1 MAFCQNN
8 ADRFAHYNPTFSPIL
23 AIWYTRSTQEW
34 NDQLGVVGG
43 KHFHNPFHKWC
54 IAPAIFTLHVIQLVI
69 SPVFLYR
76 QYLAWLFQYL
86 WFIFAYNMNG
96 KCIFCQRW
104 GRSAFQIFWSTL
116 SSFKYTFIVGMTQ
129 RCFRS
134 CCKNVVKI
142 QSLVIYT

>member
-54 IAPAIFTLHVIQLVI
+54 IAPAIFTSHVIH
-69 SPVFLYR
+69 
-76 QYLAWLFQYL
+76 
-86 WFIFAYNMNG
+86 
-96 KCIFCQRW
+96 
-104 GRSAFQIFWSTL
+104 
-116 SSFKYTFIVGMTQ
+116 
-129 RCFRS
+129 
-134 CCKNVVKI
+134 
-142 QSLVIYT
+142 LVIYLLCRFLVENSHTKVHKRHREVDTLWPSNVNKYNLNEKKENYFKYLFPFICNSDVSHNKISLQRI